1 MLASAQ
7 RNTTSIGVLFSVAL
21 CLSAHAQTTS
31 TSPAQ
36 AYPVKPVRIIV
47 PFGAGSTIDII
58 ARIVGPKLHDGLGQ
72 PVIVENRAGAGGAI
86 GMEAAAKAAPD
97 GYTLVIGATGPLV
110 INPLLATRSP
120 FDPVRDFAPVS
131 QLAAGPA
138 VIAVHPSIPA
148 RNVKELIALAKAR
161 PGQLNYGSPGVGTS
175 PHLAGELFQMV
186 SGTRMVHVPY
196 KGNAEAITDL
206 IGGHLSIVYTG
217 VPPVAALAKSGRV
230 RLLATTGTSR
240 LPGMPELPT
249 VAEAGLPGAEV
260 AIWYGAIVPVATPR
274 DIVSR
279 LNGELVRSGALQD
292 VRERFS
298 QQGIESKTGTAEE
311 FAALIRSELAKWG
324 KVIKTAGV
332 KVE

>member
-1 MLASAQ
+1 MRRRALLLVVAAAALNVSAQ
-7 RNTTSIGVLFSVAL
+7 
-21 CLSAHAQTTS
+21 AQ
-31 TSPAQ
+31 AQ
-36 AYPVKPVRIIV
+36 AYPSKPLRIIV
-47 PFGAGSTIDII
+47 QYGAGSTIDII
-58 ARIVGPKLHDGLGQ
+58 ARIIGPKMSEGLGQ

-97 GYTLVIGATGPLV
+97 GHTLTIGATGPLV
-110 INPLLATRSP
+110 INPLLYVKSP
-120 FDPVRDFAPVS
+120 FDPIRDFTAVS
-131 QLAAGPA
+131 QIAAGPA

-148 RNVKELIALAKAR
+148 RNVKELVALAKAR

-230 RLLATTGTSR
+230 RLLAVTSTTR
-240 LPGMPELPT
+240 LASMPELPT
-249 VAEAGLPGAEV
+249 IAEAGLPGAEV
-260 AIWYGAIVPVATPR
+260 SIWYGAIVPSATSR
-274 DIVSR
+274 DIVNR
-279 LNGELVRSGALQD
+279 LNTEVNRVGALPD
-292 VRERFS
+292 VRERFF
-298 QQGIESKTGTAEE
+298 QQGIEAKTGTAEA
-311 FAALIRSELAKWG
+311 FAALVKDELVKWG
-324 KVIKTAGV
+324 KVIKTANI